1 MLIESVFVLF
11 SKIEF
16 KFVGLDANYRCKF
29 FLNNSYQ
36 VNWKSMI
43 GFWQILMQ
51 EAEVKEDRE
60 TDRDED
66 AIQDPK
72 QKNNLQCKGEAI
84 RGCP

>member
-1 MLIESVFVLF
+1 
-11 SKIEF
+11 
-16 KFVGLDANYRCKF
+16 
-29 FLNNSYQ
+29 
-36 VNWKSMI
+36 MI

-51 EAEVKEDRE
+51 EAEVEEDGE

-72 QKNNLQCKGEAI
+72 QKNNLQCKGKAI